1 MMRNLIAILT
11 IAVVS
16 TASVFAIDLD
26 EVIAKAT
33 AARGGE
39 KAIKAIST
47 VVKEGTM
54 SMAQGMELN
63 FTETTK
69 RPSKFR
75 MDMSFQGMAITQAFD
90 GTTAWAVN
98 PMAGGKP
105 EKAGSEEV
113 KKMAEQADMDGELID
128 WKKKGYK
135 LELVGSEDIDGS
147 TAYKIKSTKDDE
159 TSFLYID
166 AVTWL
171 LAKIDKKMSMMG
183 QEAEVEMVFSNYQD
197 VNGVQMPMLM
207 EIRSD
212 GQTMMSMS
220 YSSVKA
226 NVEVPDARFAFPSED
241 VKKN

>member
-1 MMRNLIAILT
+1 MRNLLAILT

-16 TASVFAIDLD
+16 TASAFAIDLD

-33 AARGGE
+33 TARGGE
-39 KAIKAIST
+39 KAIKSISSL
-47 VVKEGTM
+47 VKEGTM

-90 GTTAWAVN
+90 GTIAWAVN

-105 EKAGSEEV
+105 EKAGSDEV

-171 LAKIDKKMSMMG
+171 LAKIDRKLSMMG
-183 QEAEVEMVFSNYQD
+183 QEADVEMVFSNYQD

-220 YSSVKA
+220 YSSIKA
-226 NVEVPDARFAFPSED
+226 NVDVPDARFAFPSD
-241 VKKN
+241 DAKKN

>member
-1 MMRNLIAILT
+1 MRLIVAT
-11 IAVVS
+11 IALLVVGATS
-16 TASVFAIDLD
+16 SFAIDLE
-26 EVIAKAT
+26 EVISKAN

-75 MDMSFQGMAITQAFD
+75 MDMSFQGMAIVQAFD
-90 GTTAWAVN
+90 GTTAWSLN
-98 PMAGGKP
+98 PMNGGKP
-105 EKAGSEEV
+105 EKAGAEEV
-113 KKMAEQADMDGELID
+113 KKMVEQADMDGELID

-135 LELVGSEDIDGS
+135 LELVGTEDIDGS

-159 TSFLYID
+159 TSFIYID
-166 AVTWL
+166 AVTWF

-241 VKKN
+241 GNKK

>member
-1 MMRNLIAILT
+1 MRLLVATL
-11 IAVVS
+11 ALLVVGATS
-16 TASVFAIDLD
+16 SFSIDLE

-39 KAIKAIST
+39 KAIKALST

-75 MDMSFQGMAITQAFD
+75 MDMSFQGMAMVQAFD
-90 GTTAWAVN
+90 GTTAWSIN
-98 PMAGGKP
+98 PMNGGKP
-105 EKAGSEEV
+105 EKAGAEEV
-113 KKMAEQADMDGELID
+113 KKMVEQADMDGELID
-128 WKKKGYK
+128 WKNKGYK

-159 TSFLYID
+159 TSFIYID
-166 AVTWL
+166 AVTWY
-171 LAKIDKKMSMMG
+171 LAKVDKKINMMG

-207 EIRSD
+207 EMRSD

-220 YSSVKA
+220 YSSIKA
-226 NVEVPDARFAFPSED
+226 NVDVPDARFAFPSED
-241 VKKN
+241 GKKK

>member
-1 MMRNLIAILT
+1 MRLIVAT
-11 IAVVS
+11 IALLVVGATS
-16 TASVFAIDLD
+16 SFAIDLE
-26 EVIAKAT
+26 EVISKAN

-39 KAIKAIST
+39 KAIKAITT

-75 MDMSFQGMAITQAFD
+75 MDMSFQGMAIVQAFD
-90 GTTAWAVN
+90 GTTAWSLN
-98 PMAGGKP
+98 PMNGGKP
-105 EKAGSEEV
+105 EKAGAEEV
-113 KKMAEQADMDGELID
+113 KKMVEQADMDGELID

-135 LELVGSEDIDGS
+135 LELVGTEDIDGS

-159 TSFLYID
+159 TSFIYID
-166 AVTWL
+166 AVTWF

-197 VNGVQMPMLM
+197 VNGVQMPMLV

-212 GQTMMSMS
+212 GQTMVSMS
-220 YSSVKA
+220 YASIKA
-226 NVEVPDARFAFPSED
+226 NTDVPDARFAFPSED
-241 VKKN
+241 GSKK

>member
-1 MMRNLIAILT
+1 MRNLLAAL
-11 IAVVS
+11 ALVVIGATS
-16 TASVFAIDLD
+16 AFAIDLN
-26 EVIAKAT
+26 EVLTKAA

-39 KAIKAIST
+39 KAIKAITT

-98 PMAGGKP
+98 PMSGGKP

-128 WKKKGYK
+128 WQKKGYK
-135 LELVGSEDIDGS
+135 LELVGTEDIDGS

-226 NVEVPDARFAFPSED
+226 NVDVPDTRFAFPAED
-241 VKKN
+241 GTKK

>member
-1 MMRNLIAILT
+1 MRLLVATL
-11 IAVVS
+11 ALLVVGATS
-16 TASVFAIDLD
+16 SFSIDLE

-39 KAIKAIST
+39 KAIEALST

-75 MDMSFQGMAITQAFD
+75 MDMSFQGMAMVQAFD
-90 GTTAWAVN
+90 GTTAWSIN
-98 PMAGGKP
+98 PMNGGKP
-105 EKAGSEEV
+105 EKAGAEEV
-113 KKMAEQADMDGELID
+113 KKMVEQADMDGELID
-128 WKKKGYK
+128 WKNKGYK

-159 TSFLYID
+159 TSFIYID
-166 AVTWL
+166 AVTWY
-171 LAKIDKKMSMMG
+171 LAKVDKKINMMG

-207 EIRSD
+207 EMRSD

-220 YSSVKA
+220 YSSIKA
-226 NVEVPDARFAFPSED
+226 NVDVPDARFAFPSED
-241 VKKN
+241 GKKK

>member
-1 MMRNLIAILT
+1 MRNLLAILT

-16 TASVFAIDLD
+16 TASVFAVDLD

-39 KAIKAIST
+39 KAVKSISSL
-47 VVKEGTM
+47 VKEGTM

-90 GTTAWAVN
+90 GTVAWSVN
-98 PMAGGKP
+98 PMGGGKP

-128 WKKKGYK
+128 WKSKGYK
-135 LELVGSEDIDGS
+135 LELVGTEDIDGS

-171 LAKIDKKMSMMG
+171 LAKIDRKMSMMG

-197 VNGVQMPMLM
+197 INGVQMPMLM

-220 YSSVKA
+220 YSSIKA
-226 NVEVPDARFAFPSED
+226 NVDVPDARFAFPSD
-241 VKKN
+241 DAKKN